1 MTLTDLFNAS
11 CDIHPDTVFW
21 VYDSVGDFYNYHK
34 SLPLFI
40 TKYEMNN
47 HEYHETTGRMKIRRF
62 KIDTERN
69 ICFVLMA

>member
-1 MTLTDLFNAS
+1 MTFTDLFNAS

-21 VYDSVGDFYNYHK
+21 VYNDVGDFLNYHK
-34 SLPLFI
+34 TPPYTIINYKMFDW
-40 TKYEMNN
+40 EWQ
-47 HEYHETTGRMKIRRF
+47 ETTGRMKIRRF